1 MTISRAD
8 VSGNGDAF
16 FFFLHMGETKHVS
29 ATWCWPIWA
38 DENEEN
44 EEDEDD
50 ENRVPPLEESCGSD
64 ESFFRF

>member
-1 MTISRAD
+1 
-8 VSGNGDAF
+8 
-16 FFFLHMGETKHVS
+16 MGETKHVS

-50 ENRVPPLEESCGSD
+50 ENRVRPLEESCGSD
-64 ESFFRF
+64 EGFLGFDVPPRPNGCQFCVLLYNL